1 MSQQPSV
8 TSSAEPKAATGKKV
22 LIIEDDVFIR
32 DLYEMQAKKM
42 GYQVITADNGEEGIN
57 KAKANPPD
65 LLLTDLMLPKLDGIS
80 IVKMFKSDPTLSKT
94 SCLIITNLED
104 ATKEKEALAV
114 GASAYILKIKN
125 TPSKVV
131 EMFKNYI

>member
-1 MSQQPSV
+1 MDEPTTPTLTSNPVSQQPSV

-65 LLLTDLMLPKLDGIS
+65 L
-80 IVKMFKSDPTLSKT
+80 
-94 SCLIITNLED
+94 
-104 ATKEKEALAV
+104 
-114 GASAYILKIKN
+114 
-125 TPSKVV
+125 
-131 EMFKNYI
+131 